1 MENVYYINQSYYD
14 DITIFDS
21 ENKNI
26 LYAKRSTNWIG
37 KVSTIVE
44 LDSGEIIG
52 TFYSNIFYKMFKII
66 KNTTLHDIN
75 FREKSKKLIVDNNV
89 IEEKN
94 EIFLRMSSSILVNGV
109 LVLKTY
115 PINILSTNYKLKI
128 EVIHNN
134 NPDVHLALIYILLTL
149 DILIS

>member
-1 MENVYYINQSYYD
+1 MENIYYIDQGYH
-14 DITIFDS
+14 DITIFNG
-21 ENKNI
+21 ENKSV
-26 LYAKRSTNWIG
+26 LYAKRSGNWLG
-37 KVSTIVE
+37 KITTTIK

-52 TFYSNIFYKMFKII
+52 TFYSNILYKNFKII
-66 KNTTLHDIN
+66 KNTTLQNIN
-75 FREKSKKLIVDNNV
+75 FKEKSKKLIVDDCI

-94 EIFLRMSSSILVNGV
+94 DQFLRVNSSILVNGV

-128 EVIHNN
+128 EIIHNN
-134 NPDVHLALIYILLTL
+134 NYEVNLALIYILLTL